1 MKTTL
6 QFNSLF
12 ELTCFQA
19 AIKMRSYKINT
30 SNLTLTGIFSEAE
43 IELAQESH
51 QAILIQAEQGLQKV
65 A

>member
-12 ELTCFQA
+12 ELTSFQA
-19 AIKMRSYKINT
+19 AIKMRSYKIDT
-30 SNLTLTGIFSEAE
+30 SDLTLTGIFSEAE
-43 IELAQESH
+43 IELAEESYK
-51 QAILIQAEQGLQKV
+51 ARLVQAEQGLQKV